1 MIYRNTIKSFIVRW
15 LVLSYVP
22 SNSKDR
28 GITIMIA
35 AVAGLMVGASTF
47 IEQIVKAQNMTIN
60 MTDMK
65 KPRISH
71 SAYKLMHLPRII

>member
-1 MIYRNTIKSFIVRW
+1 MAGN
-15 LVLSYVP
+15 LPYVP

-35 AVAGLMVGASTF
+35 AVDGLMVGASTF
-47 IEQIVKAQNMTIN
+47 IEQIVKAHNMTTN

-65 KPRISH
+65 SLEFSIVPIN
-71 SAYKLMHLPRII
+71 